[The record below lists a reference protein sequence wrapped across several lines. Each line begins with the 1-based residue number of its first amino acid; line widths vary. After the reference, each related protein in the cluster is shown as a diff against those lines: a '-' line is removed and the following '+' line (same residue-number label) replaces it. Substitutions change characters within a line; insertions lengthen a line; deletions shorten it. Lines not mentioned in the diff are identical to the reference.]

1 MARPDKAAKVAE
13 FADAFSNSAASVLTD
28 YRGLTV
34 KDLQNLRR
42 SLGENATYAV
52 TKNTLAAIAA
62 KEAGIEGVED
72 TLVGPTAIAFISGD
86 VATVAKS
93 LRDFAKANPAL
104 VIKGG
109 VMDGKFLDA
118 KTVLKLADLE
128 SREVLLSKMAGALL
142 ANLSRAAY
150 MLAAPL
156 SQGARVLGALE
167 TAAQANPSL
176 IGGAGEA
183 QEAAPAD
190 VAEGDAATADVAEG
204 DAAPA
209 EEADTEAAAAA
220 E

>member
-13 FADAFSNSAASVLTD
+13 LAEGFSSSAATVLTD

-52 TKNTLAAIAA
+52 AKNTLAAIAA

-86 VATVAKS
+86 VATVAKG
-93 LRDFAKANPAL
+93 LRDFAKAHPAL
-104 VIKGG
+104 AIKGG
-109 VMDGKFLDA
+109 VIDGKFLDA
-118 KTVLKLADLE
+118 KAVLKLADLE
-128 SREVLLSKMAGALL
+128 SREVLLSKMAGALQ
-142 ANLSRAAY
+142 ANLARAAY

-156 SQGARVLGALE
+156 SQGARALGALE
-167 TAAQANPSL
+167 AAAQANPSL

-183 QEAAPAD
+183 QEAATAAVAD
-190 VAEGDAATADVAEG
+190 G

-209 EEADTEAAAAA
+209 AEADTDAAAAA

>member
-13 FADAFSNSAASVLTD
+13 FAEAFSSSAATVLTD

-34 KDLQNLRR
+34 KDLQDLRR

-86 VATVAKS
+86 VATVAKG
-93 LRDFAKANPAL
+93 LRDFAKAHPAL
-104 VIKGG
+104 AIKGG
-109 VMDGKFLDA
+109 VIDGKFLDA
-118 KTVLKLADLE
+118 KAVLKLADLE
-128 SREVLLSKMAGALL
+128 SREVLLSKMAGALQ
-142 ANLSRAAY
+142 ANLARAAY

-156 SQGARVLGALE
+156 SQGARALGALE
-167 TAAQANPSL
+167 AAAQANPSL

-183 QEAAPAD
+183 QEAA
-190 VAEGDAATADVAEG
+190 TADVADG

-209 EEADTEAAAAA
+209 AEADTEAAAAA

>member
-13 FADAFSNSAASVLTD
+13 FAEAFSSSAATVLTD

-52 TKNTLAAIAA
+52 AKNTLAAIAA

-86 VATVAKS
+86 VATVAKG

-118 KTVLKLADLE
+118 QAVLKLADLE

-156 SQGARVLGALE
+156 AQGARVLGALE

-176 IGGAGEA
+176 IGGAGVA
-183 QEAAPAD
+183 QE
-190 VAEGDAATADVAEG
+190 AATADVAEG

-209 EEADTEAAAAA
+209 AEADTEAAAAA